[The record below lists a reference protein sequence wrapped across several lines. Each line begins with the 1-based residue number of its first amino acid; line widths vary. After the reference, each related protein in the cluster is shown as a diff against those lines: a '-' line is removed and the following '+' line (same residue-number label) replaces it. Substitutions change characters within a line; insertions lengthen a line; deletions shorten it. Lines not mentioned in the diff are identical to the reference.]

1 MEKLKVINLAKSY
14 DRDVPVLRDIS
25 FCVDDRDFFVILGPS
40 GCGKTTLLNIIA
52 GVEDI
57 NGGEIYID
65 GIRVNENKP
74 QKRDVAMVF
83 QNYALYPTMN
93 VFDNIAFPLRNRHF
107 KKKEIEGKV
116 LSVAKLLHIEDILK
130 KRTTQISGGQKQRVA
145 IGRAIVR
152 EPKLFLFD
160 EPLSNL
166 DATLRSEM
174 RQELLNL
181 HSQLNSTFIYV
192 THDQTEALSLATKIM
207 VLRDGVIQ
215 QIGTPQEIYDSPN
228 NQFVAQFIGV
238 PAMNLFHDVECKTHG
253 ENQYEFEFFGE
264 IMIIDNKFEPR
275 RESNKLYIVLG
286 VRSEDFQISPHTNGS
301 YIIKLKEYLGET
313 YLYTCITN
321 NNFDEAIRV
330 KSKEDLVINSTVC
343 LTVNKDKLHIFN

>member
-116 LSVAKLLHIEDILK
+116 LSVAKLLHIEVKNKKEPQFNRKDKISYLMK
-130 KRTTQISGGQKQRVA
+130 KRKIVEKDCLYQCKFA
-145 IGRAIVR
+145 I
-152 EPKLFLFD
+152 
-160 EPLSNL
+160 
-166 DATLRSEM
+166 
-174 RQELLNL
+174 
-181 HSQLNSTFIYV
+181 Y
-192 THDQTEALSLATKIM
+192 
-207 VLRDGVIQ
+207 
-215 QIGTPQEIYDSPN
+215 
-228 NQFVAQFIGV
+228 
-238 PAMNLFHDVECKTHG
+238 
-253 ENQYEFEFFGE
+253 
-264 IMIIDNKFEPR
+264 
-275 RESNKLYIVLG
+275 
-286 VRSEDFQISPHTNGS
+286 
-301 YIIKLKEYLGET
+301 
-313 YLYTCITN
+313 
-321 NNFDEAIRV
+321 
-330 KSKEDLVINSTVC
+330 
-343 LTVNKDKLHIFN
+343 

>member
-116 LSVAKLLHIEDILK
+116 LSVAKLGSIWFSDYAMLMLGLVISTVPVILIFLICSK
-130 KRTTQISGGQKQRVA
+130 PF
-145 IGRAIVR
+145 GRAII
-152 EPKLFLFD
+152 
-160 EPLSNL
+160 
-166 DATLRSEM
+166 
-174 RQELLNL
+174 RQ
-181 HSQLNSTFIYV
+181 
-192 THDQTEALSLATKIM
+192 
-207 VLRDGVIQ
+207 
-215 QIGTPQEIYDSPN
+215 
-228 NQFVAQFIGV
+228 
-238 PAMNLFHDVECKTHG
+238 
-253 ENQYEFEFFGE
+253 
-264 IMIIDNKFEPR
+264 
-275 RESNKLYIVLG
+275 
-286 VRSEDFQISPHTNGS
+286 
-301 YIIKLKEYLGET
+301 
-313 YLYTCITN
+313 
-321 NNFDEAIRV
+321 
-330 KSKEDLVINSTVC
+330 
-343 LTVNKDKLHIFN
+343 

>member
-116 LSVAKLLHIEDILK
+116 LSVAKLLHIEDK
-130 KRTTQISGGQKQRVA
+130 CCNNYFCAS
-145 IGRAIVR
+145 
-152 EPKLFLFD
+152 
-160 EPLSNL
+160 
-166 DATLRSEM
+166 
-174 RQELLNL
+174 LL
-181 HSQLNSTFIYV
+181 HTEYLN
-192 THDQTEALSLATKIM
+192 
-207 VLRDGVIQ
+207 
-215 QIGTPQEIYDSPN
+215 
-228 NQFVAQFIGV
+228 
-238 PAMNLFHDVECKTHG
+238 
-253 ENQYEFEFFGE
+253 
-264 IMIIDNKFEPR
+264 
-275 RESNKLYIVLG
+275 YIVLQ
-286 VRSEDFQISPHTNGS
+286 FLLLH
-301 YIIKLKEYLGET
+301 LFT
-313 YLYTCITN
+313 YL
-321 NNFDEAIRV
+321 
-330 KSKEDLVINSTVC
+330 
-343 LTVNKDKLHIFN
+343 LHLIFQLSFY

>member
-130 KRTTQISGGQKQRVA
+130 KRITQISGGQKQRVA

-192 THDQTEALSLATKIM
+192 THRCCDIENRIVEEIKNKKE
-207 VLRDGVIQ
+207 
-215 QIGTPQEIYDSPN
+215 PQFN
-228 NQFVAQFIGV
+228 
-238 PAMNLFHDVECKTHG
+238 
-253 ENQYEFEFFGE
+253 
-264 IMIIDNKFEPR
+264 R
-275 RESNKLYIVLG
+275 
-286 VRSEDFQISPHTNGS
+286 
-301 YIIKLKEYLGET
+301 
-313 YLYTCITN
+313 
-321 NNFDEAIRV
+321 
-330 KSKEDLVINSTVC
+330 
-343 LTVNKDKLHIFN
+343 KDKISYLMKKRKIVEKDCLYQCKFAIY

>member
-1 MEKLKVINLAKSY
+1 MMEKLKVINLAKSY

-130 KRTTQISGGQKQRVA
+130 IDIDENV
-145 IGRAIVR
+145 
-152 EPKLFLFD
+152 KLAEEYEVMVVPTLLFVKD
-160 EPLSNL
+160 
-166 DATLRSEM
+166 
-174 RQELLNL
+174 
-181 HSQLNSTFIYV
+181 
-192 THDQTEALSLATKIM
+192 
-207 VLRDGVIQ
+207 
-215 QIGTPQEIYDSPN
+215 
-228 NQFVAQFIGV
+228 
-238 PAMNLFHDVECKTHG
+238 
-253 ENQYEFEFFGE
+253 GE
-264 IMIIDNKFEPR
+264 IIH
-275 RESNKLYIVLG
+275 RESG
-286 VRSEDFQISPHTNGS
+286 FFS
-301 YIIKLKEYLGET
+301 
-313 YLYTCITN
+313 
-321 NNFDEAIRV
+321 
-330 KSKEDLVINSTVC
+330 
-343 LTVNKDKLHIFN
+343 KDKFKSLIDAYLK